1 MTCYISGKWVVPE
14 VTGEAPPPCSNFSM
28 VSLGDNRGAMYG
40 GFQPEAQRISD
51 VYVVEL
57 IKDTI
62 VSDL

>member
-1 MTCYISGKWVVPE
+1 MPE

-51 VYVVEL
+51 VYVMEL